1 MKKLKVQKSYAL
13 DLITYIVS
21 GLINKYMILTFIYK
35 IVLSSKELRICD
47 IIYSNNNLEIYI
59 LIDLVF
65 KTMIVKSAKT
75 KLMDNLHHVT
85 HFLQLRQQKY
95 VSRNILDEEA

>member
-1 MKKLKVQKSYAL
+1 MPFVQLIKMLGKIL
-13 DLITYIVS
+13 D
-21 GLINKYMILTFIYK
+21 
-35 IVLSSKELRICD
+35 IVLI
-47 IIYSNNNLEIYI
+47 EIYI
-59 LIDLVF
+59 TDLVF

>member
-1 MKKLKVQKSYAL
+1 
-13 DLITYIVS
+13 
-21 GLINKYMILTFIYK
+21 MILTFIYK
-35 IVLSSKELRICD
+35 IVLSSKESRICD
-47 IIYSNNNLEIYI
+47 KLINLEIYI

-75 KLMDNLHHVT
+75 KLMDNLQHVT

>member
-1 MKKLKVQKSYAL
+1 M
-13 DLITYIVS
+13 
-21 GLINKYMILTFIYK
+21 
-35 IVLSSKELRICD
+35 
-47 IIYSNNNLEIYI
+47 YI